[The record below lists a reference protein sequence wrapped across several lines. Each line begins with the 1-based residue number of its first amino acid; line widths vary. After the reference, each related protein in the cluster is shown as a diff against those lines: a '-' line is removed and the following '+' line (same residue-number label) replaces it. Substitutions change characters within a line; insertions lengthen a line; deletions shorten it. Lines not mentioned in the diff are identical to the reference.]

1 MLVVRIWLCL
11 ALTLQPAVAMELIA
25 PEQFLDKAAGRTL
38 TFRMEPSGQLVGVE
52 QFLSRVLSVWTRA
65 DGTCTYGVITVRD
78 GQLCFVYDDDPD
90 VSHCWYTFIDD
101 DGLLVGMPSDMEV
114 QRVTKITETPVGCR
128 DVPLS

>member
-1 MLVVRIWLCL
+1 MSVIRIWI
-11 ALTLQPAVAMELIA
+11 ALTVLAYPASAMELIT
-25 PEQFLDKAAGRTL
+25 PERFLDKAAGRTL

-52 QFLSRVLSVWTRA
+52 QFISRVLTVWTRS
-65 DGTCTYGVITVRD
+65 DGTCTYGVVTIRD

-90 VSHCWYTFIDD
+90 VSHCWYTFIDEG
-101 DGLLVGMPSDMEV
+101 GLLVGMPSDMEV